1 MENNMKRIATLLSL
15 VFILVSVS
23 FASETD
29 KQLANLNPA
38 GDEKIIIEAA
48 DWAAEKKEKK
58 ALDSLIVLAAD
69 SRDMVRLHSVMALG
83 YIGEEKAVEV
93 LNKAVLSDTNPTVR
107 YAAVLA
113 TLRIGS
119 KKSIPVWQQAKESET
134 DPFIK
139 DFLSK
144 MDEKAKGK

>member
-1 MENNMKRIATLLSL
+1 MKRIVSL
-15 VFILVSVS
+15 VSFMLFIASIS

-29 KQLANLNPA
+29 RQIANLDPSV
-38 GDEKIIIEAA
+38 DEKTIIQAA

-58 ALDSLIVLAAD
+58 ALDKLIILVTD
-69 SRDMVRLHSVMALG
+69 SRDSVRLHSVMALG
-83 YIGEEKAVEV
+83 YIGDEKAVEALNTAV
-93 LNKAVLSDTNPTVR
+93 LNDKNSTVR

-119 KKSIPVWQQAKESET
+119 KKSLPVWKQAKESET

-139 DFLSK
+139 DFLAK
-144 MDEKAKGK
+144 MDDKAKGK

>member
-1 MENNMKRIATLLSL
+1 MKRIASLLSL
-15 VFILVSVS
+15 ILALVSVS

-29 KQLANLNPA
+29 DQIAKLNPS
-38 GDEKIIIEAA
+38 GDEKVIIEAA

-58 ALDSLIVLAAD
+58 AIDSLIVLASD
-69 SRDMVRLHSVMALG
+69 SRDMVRLHSIMALG
-83 YIGEEKAVEV
+83 YIGEEKAVDV
-93 LNKAVLSDTNPTVR
+93 LNKAVLSDSNATVR

-119 KKSIPVWQQAKESET
+119 KKSIPVWQQAKDSET
-134 DPFIK
+134 DPIIK
-139 DFLSK
+139 DVLNK

>member
-1 MENNMKRIATLLSL
+1 MKRIASLMSLMLL
-15 VFILVSVS
+15 FASVS

-29 KQLANLNPA
+29 RQIANLDPSV
-38 GDEKIIIEAA
+38 DEKAIIEAA

-58 ALDSLIVLAAD
+58 ALDKLIALVTD
-69 SRDMVRLHSVMALG
+69 SRDSVRLHSVMALG
-83 YIGEEKAVEV
+83 YIGDEKAVDV
-93 LNKAVLSDTNPTVR
+93 LNTAVLNEKNSTVR

-113 TLRIGS
+113 TLKIGS

-139 DFLSK
+139 DFLTK

>member
-1 MENNMKRIATLLSL
+1 MKRIASLLSL
-15 VFILVSVS
+15 VLVMVSVS

-29 KQLANLNPA
+29 KQIANLNPA
-38 GDEKIIIEAA
+38 VDEKVIIEAA
-48 DWAAEKKEKK
+48 DWAAERKEKQ
-58 ALDSLIVLAAD
+58 ALDSLIVLASD
-69 SRDMVRLHSVMALG
+69 SSDMVRLHSVMALG
-83 YIGEEKAVEV
+83 YIGEEKAVDV
-93 LNKAVLSDTNPTVR
+93 LNKAVLSDNNPTVR

-144 MDEKAKGK
+144 MDDKAKGK

>member
-1 MENNMKRIATLLSL
+1 MKRIASLLSL
-15 VFILVSVS
+15 VLLMVSVS

-29 KQLANLNPA
+29 KQIANLNPA
-38 GDEKIIIEAA
+38 GDEATIIQAA

-58 ALDSLIVLAAD
+58 AIDSLIVLAAD

-83 YIGEEKAVEV
+83 YIGEEKAVDV
-93 LNKAVLSDTNPTVR
+93 LNKAVLSDNNPTVR

-144 MDEKAKGK
+144 MDDKAKGK

>member
-1 MENNMKRIATLLSL
+1 MKRIASLMSFMLL
-15 VFILVSVS
+15 IASVS

-29 KQLANLNPA
+29 RQIANLDPSV
-38 GDEKIIIEAA
+38 DEKTVIEAA

-58 ALDSLIVLAAD
+58 AIDKLIVLVAD
-69 SRDMVRLHSVMALG
+69 SRDSVRLHSIMALG
-83 YIGEEKAVEV
+83 YIGDEKAVDALNTAV
-93 LNKAVLSDTNPTVR
+93 LNDKNSTVR

-139 DFLSK
+139 DFLTK
-144 MDEKAKGK
+144 MDDKAKGK

>member
-1 MENNMKRIATLLSL
+1 MKRIASLLSL
-15 VFILVSVS
+15 VMIMVSVS
-23 FASETD
+23 FASEAD
-29 KQLANLNPA
+29 KQIANLNPA
-38 GDEKIIIEAA
+38 GEEKTIIEAA

-58 ALDSLIVLAAD
+58 ALDSLIVLVAD

-83 YIGEEKAVEV
+83 YIGEEKGVDV
-93 LNKAVLSDTNPTVR
+93 LNNAILSDKNPTVR

-119 KKSIPVWQQAKESET
+119 KKSIPVWQQAKESEA

-144 MDEKAKGK
+144 MDDKAKGK

>member
-1 MENNMKRIATLLSL
+1 MKRIASLLSFVL
-15 VFILVSVS
+15 IMVSVS
-23 FASETD
+23 FASEAD
-29 KQLANLNPA
+29 KQIANLNPA
-38 GDEKIIIEAA
+38 GDEKTIVNAA

-58 ALDSLIVLAAD
+58 ALDSLIVLASD

-83 YIGEEKAVEV
+83 YIGEEKGVDA
-93 LNKAVLSDTNPTVR
+93 LNNAILTDKNPTVR

-119 KKSIPVWQQAKESET
+119 KTSIPVWHQAKESET

-139 DFLSK
+139 DFLAK
-144 MDEKAKGK
+144 MDDKAKGK